1 MFTYERWD
9 LWKTK
14 HHDYFLEGK
23 LEFLDSEGEWFYDS
37 DSSKVYLWTPD
48 SSNPN
53 DLNIRGKTQSYAFQI
68 SNSDYI
74 EIRNLEF
81 LEQLLNLIILIILL
95 LIIVIY
101 FIQAAIREC

>member
-1 MFTYERWD
+1 MFTYEPVD

-37 DSSKVYLWTPD
+37 DSSKVYLWAPD
-48 SSNPN
+48 SNNPN
-53 DLNIRGKTQSYAFQI
+53 NLNIRGKTQSYAFQI
-68 SNSDYI
+68 SDSDYI

-81 LEQLLNLIILIILL
+81 LEQLLNLITLIILL
-95 LIIVIY
+95 LIIVILFY
-101 FIQAAIREC
+101 PS